1 MISALIG
8 LPGEGKTL
16 TASMRIR
23 EDLDHGRTVFSNI
36 HLNEERPNYHY
47 FPTRDWKVVLK
58 LQDGIIYMDEGQFV
72 LDARQWQDL
81 PVEFRQLLQK
91 GRHEGL
97 DFVVLT
103 QHIMQIDVAYR
114 RLIYDAKKVTRVFSY
129 RKWSIGLFLLW
140 NANLLGDSDISTEGF
155 PEFVLAQKEDYDYY
169 NSFALRSRH
178 ILMPDVECEECGVI
192 HRVNQQL
199 LD

>member
-1 MISALIG
+1 MISALVG

-16 TASMRIR
+16 TASKRIR
-23 EDLDHGRTVFSNI
+23 EDLDRGRVIFTNI
-36 HLNEERPNYHY
+36 HLNEKRPNYHY
-47 FPTRDWKVVLK
+47 FPTRDWRVILK

-97 DFVVLT
+97 DFIVLT

-114 RLIYDAKKVTRVFSY
+114 RLIYDARQVTRVFSFK
-129 RKWSIGLFLLW
+129 RWAVGLFLVWEADLMGE
-140 NANLLGDSDISTEGF
+140 NKIETKGF
-155 PEFVLAQKEDYDYY
+155 PDLVWATRKDWEYY
-169 NSFALRSRH
+169 NSYSLRSKYD
-178 ILMPDVECEECGVI
+178 PETDVSCEECGVI
-192 HRVNQQL
+192 HRVSPTL